1 MRRLFVI
8 PTEHPLSLTESTAQ
22 PSHPLRRLRALH
34 GWSYE
39 AVARIVAVR
48 ARELGVASMAAQRQ
62 KIWRWENRGVTPDRI
77 SQLALAREL
86 GVPDDEITAHPWP
99 EWLPELGAPSC
110 AQQIA
115 TLRGILE
122 RVRDVLRAGDSATA
136 SALVEQGLTVP
147 VDEMVLGT
155 VQMRGA
161 AVRTAMVRGARR
173 SGPTHPADQRPAPA
187 NAGRPEPAERI
198 RNERLPRER
207 LPNERLPGEPVPH
220 ERFPAGQC
228 PPGPGPAERR
238 PASWA
243 SPGSWNPGERY
254 PARRPASR
262 GPVASARPPGEG
274 TGINE
279 C

>member
-1 MRRLFVI
+1 MFVI
-8 PTEHPLSLTESTAQ
+8 PTEHPLSHPESTSE

-62 KIWRWENRGVTPDRI
+62 KIWRWENRGVIPDRI

-86 GVPDDEITAHPWP
+86 GVPDGEVTAHPWP
-99 EWLPELGAPSC
+99 EWLPELGAPNC

-155 VQMRGA
+155 AQIRGA

-173 SGPTHPADQRPAPA
+173 G
-187 NAGRPEPAERI
+187 GPAEHSR
-198 RNERLPRER
+198 
-207 LPNERLPGEPVPH
+207 H
-220 ERFPAGQC
+220 ERFPD
-228 PPGPGPAERR
+228 GPAPQDRFPAGHSAR
-238 PASWA
+238 P
-243 SPGSWNPGERY
+243 G
-254 PARRPASR
+254 PARRPVNR
-262 GPVASARPPGEG
+262 GPAGSADQL
-274 TGINE
+274 IS
-279 C
+279 

>member
-1 MRRLFVI
+1 M
-8 PTEHPLSLTESTAQ
+8 
-22 PSHPLRRLRALH
+22 
-34 GWSYE
+34 
-39 AVARIVAVR
+39 ARIVAVR

-187 NAGRPEPAERI
+187 NAGRPEPAER
-198 RNERLPRER
+198 
-207 LPNERLPGEPVPH
+207 
-220 ERFPAGQC
+220 
-228 PPGPGPAERR
+228 R

-262 GPVASARPPGEG
+262 GPVTSARPPGEG
-274 TGINE
+274 IGINE